1 MTLQQLR
8 SILPTAVV
16 HRAAVAHSWV
26 CIMFFSS
33 SVQRSEAQGVA
44 GTLLDSLFSERPL
57 AGATV
62 WIEGASEQASTD
74 SSGRFRLNLS
84 GGSYALTFSH
94 PAYDTT
100 GVSPPQWRIEVPD
113 TGLQDLVLATP
124 NPDQRFGGVCATR
137 PARSSGYVIGSVRD
151 AAVDT
156 ALAGATVDVGWTE
169 LLPRDSQ
176 RTVPPIPR
184 LFTAR
189 TVTDATGQFVICP
202 VPLSTELSIHAA
214 INGITTGTVV
224 ANLSRGRVA
233 VRQLTMA
240 TRSLATARS
249 HADSALLS
257 ALVRGTVRD
266 STGNP
271 VVGAR
276 VSVVGT
282 AAGTATTDAAGGFA
296 LSGPL
301 GTQVLAVAA
310 LGHSPGWRAVNL
322 RPGENRGLDL
332 VLGRAVQTLAPIQV
346 TARFT
351 AAGSLAAIED
361 RVRRNAGHLL
371 TDRDISKRSPRRF
384 EDLFRGVPGLMV
396 ARVPSADGL
405 ENSTEAEHA
414 VSSRGIRSLSEV
426 ACAPSFLVD
435 GTPINV
441 DFSDAPFPVPISEV
455 RALEMY
461 PSTATAPFEF
471 QRAQS
476 GCGVIVVW
484 TKRGGAGP

>member
-1 MTLQQLR
+1 
-8 SILPTAVV
+8 
-16 HRAAVAHSWV
+16 
-26 CIMFFSS
+26 
-33 SVQRSEAQGVA
+33 
-44 GTLLDSLFSERPL
+44 
-57 AGATV
+57 
-62 WIEGASEQASTD
+62 
-74 SSGRFRLNLS
+74 
-84 GGSYALTFSH
+84 
-94 PAYDTT
+94 
-100 GVSPPQWRIEVPD
+100 
-113 TGLQDLVLATP
+113 VLATP
-124 NPDQRFGGVCATR
+124 NPDQRFGAVCAT
-137 PARSSGYVIGSVRD
+137 PPDRSSGYVIGSVRD

-156 ALAGATVDVGWTE
+156 ALAGVTVDVGWTE
-169 LLPRDSQ
+169 LLPLDSQ
-176 RTVPPIPR
+176 RTVPPTPR
-184 LFTAR
+184 RFTAR
-189 TVTDATGQFVICP
+189 TVTDAAGQFVICP

-214 INGITTGTVV
+214 TNGITTGTVV

-233 VRQLTMA
+233 VRQLTIA
-240 TRSLATARS
+240 TRTLATARS
-249 HADSALLS
+249 PADSALLT

-266 STGNP
+266 STRNP
-271 VVGAR
+271 IGGAR
-276 VSVVGT
+276 VSVVSTGG
-282 AAGTATTDAAGGFA
+282 GTATTDAAGGFA
-296 LSGPL
+296 LSSPI

-310 LGHSPGWRAVNL
+310 LGHSPGWRAVTL
-322 RPGENRGLDL
+322 RPGENRGIDL
-332 VLGRAVQTLAPIQV
+332 ALGRAIQTLAPIQV

-351 AAGSLAAIED
+351 AASSIAAIED

-396 ARVPSADGL
+396 ARVPPADGL
-405 ENSTEAEHA
+405 ENFTEAEHA

-441 DFSDAPFPVPISEV
+441 DFSDAPFPVPISEI

>member
-1 MTLQQLR
+1 MQPLR
-8 SILPTAVV
+8 SFLLTAVGP
-16 HRAAVAHSWV
+16 RTAVAHSWCLITFV
-26 CIMFFSS
+26 LS
-33 SVQRSEAQGVA
+33 SVERSEAQGVA
-44 GTLLDSLFSERPL
+44 GTLVDSLFSEQPL

-62 WIEGASEQASTD
+62 WIKGASEPASTD
-74 SSGRFRLNLS
+74 SSGRFRLKNLS

-94 PAYDTT
+94 PAYDST

-113 TGLQDLVLATP
+113 TGLHDLVLATP
-124 NPDQRFGGVCATR
+124 NPDQRFGAVCAT
-137 PARSSGYVIGSVRD
+137 PPDPSSGYVIGSVRD
-151 AAVDT
+151 AGVDT
-156 ALAGATVDVGWTE
+156 ALAGVTVDVGWTE
-169 LLPRDSQ
+169 ISRDSQ
-176 RTVPPIPR
+176 RTVPPTPR
-184 LFTAR
+184 RFTAR
-189 TVTDATGQFVICP
+189 TVTDAAGQFVICP

-214 INGITTGTVV
+214 TNGITTGTLVT
-224 ANLSRGRVA
+224 NLSRGRVA
-233 VRQLTMA
+233 VRQLTIA
-240 TRSLATARS
+240 TKTLATARS
-249 HADSALLS
+249 HADSALLT

-271 VVGAR
+271 LSGAR

-282 AAGTATTDAAGGFA
+282 GSGTAITDGSGGFA
-296 LSGPL
+296 LSGPI

-310 LGHSPGWRAVNL
+310 LGHSPGWRAVTL
-322 RPGENRGLDL
+322 RPGENRDLDL
-332 VLGRAVQTLAPIQV
+332 ALGRTVQTLAPIQV
-346 TARFT
+346 TARFI

-396 ARVPSADGL
+396 ARVPPADGL
-405 ENSTEAEHA
+405 ENFTEAEHA